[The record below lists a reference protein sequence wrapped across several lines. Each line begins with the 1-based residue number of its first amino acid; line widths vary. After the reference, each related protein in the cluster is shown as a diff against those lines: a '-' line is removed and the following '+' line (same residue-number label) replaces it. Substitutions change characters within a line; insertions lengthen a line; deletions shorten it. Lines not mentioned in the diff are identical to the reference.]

1 MVAHQIRYLESNG
14 LYNIYVV
21 VHVATQKKVE
31 KYLREHLKANERT
44 TLKLV
49 VVHEEETESANA
61 LKLMQEL

>member
-1 MVAHQIRYLESNG
+1 MF
-14 LYNIYVV
+14 NIYVV
-21 VHVATQKKVE
+21 VHVATHKKVE
-31 KYLREHLKANERT
+31 KYLKDYLKPNDRT